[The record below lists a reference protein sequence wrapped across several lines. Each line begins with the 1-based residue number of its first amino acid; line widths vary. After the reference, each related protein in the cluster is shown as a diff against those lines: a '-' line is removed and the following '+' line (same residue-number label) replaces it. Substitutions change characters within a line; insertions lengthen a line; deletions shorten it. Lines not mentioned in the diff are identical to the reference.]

1 MMAFLKFPSI
11 SRILQLLP
19 VFILLLHVLFLA
31 RPMFARLGYLGFGGI
46 LGAAGE
52 RLAVHDRGGRSG
64 SYGSCD
70 NRSSWEIC
78 GSCIR

>member
-19 VFILLLHVLFLA
+19 VFIFLLRILFLG
-31 RPMFARLGYLGFGGI
+31 RPMFARLGYMRFGGI
-46 LGAAGE
+46 LGPAGG
-52 RLAVHDRGGRSG
+52 RVAVHDRGGRSG